1 VGGFFDCGSSK
12 ITNAA
17 GGYWTIA
24 GRILLMIHPFLQ
36 EFAEDERII
45 LYNKVLVLRPYDKIV
60 WNLQGEEPDLE
71 EIYE

>member
-1 VGGFFDCGSSK
+1 
-12 ITNAA
+12 
-17 GGYWTIA
+17 
-24 GRILLMIHPFLQ
+24 MIHPFLQ